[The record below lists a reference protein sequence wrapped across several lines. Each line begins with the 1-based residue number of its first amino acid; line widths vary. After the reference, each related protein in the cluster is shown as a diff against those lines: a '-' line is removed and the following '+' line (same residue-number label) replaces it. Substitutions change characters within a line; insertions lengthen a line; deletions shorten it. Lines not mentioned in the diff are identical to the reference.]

1 MNTTTLAGAAGRAA
15 GTVARHL
22 IHEVNWQEVA
32 ALVLDCLTAL
42 AILTLLA
49 GRATRRAWDALPGLS
64 EALGRWYARLLVP
77 PTPVAPPAVHP
88 LAALATDLE
97 HLTCRELRHLVGT
110 RRRLA
115 KRELVELAL
124 IAGNLNQ
131 PPRQARASTDTRRLR
146 AVAIG

>member
-1 MNTTTLAGAAGRAA
+1 MNTTTLAGAAGRTA

-64 EALGRWYARLLVP
+64 EALGRWYARLLVG
-77 PTPVAPPAVHP
+77 
-88 LAALATDLE
+88 AARP
-97 HLTCRELRHLVGT
+97 CRRELERLTQRQLMAVVGT

-115 KRELVELAL
+115 KRELVELA
-124 IAGNLNQ
+124 IVAGNLNQ